1 MKILIKKLFSKTFSF
16 GFNEISLEKLSNVER
31 LFSLSISCKSHNFAS
46 EIKNLYH
53 EVGDLRFWQFSN
65 NEKSAS
71 IVSKTLQKVIDKNEI
86 NQKWIDISLLIES
99 RISLYMNELDNIAK
113 ILSKKNIEIIAL
125 KNSGIARGI
134 FNDYSSSPMG
144 DIDLLVKKSDFF
156 DAHNE
161 LVKAGY
167 LFSDRSPFEIKNI
180 NQAYMHGG
188 SEYCCHLSNGDKLWI
203 ELQFRSVAGRWIQ
216 PSQEPSAEILFKN
229 AIPIEGSLCKILSP
243 EDNLL
248 QVCLHTAKHSFVR
261 SPGFRLHT
269 DVDRIVTF
277 NEIKWD
283 DFCNK
288 VEKLHVKTPVY
299 ISLLLAKNLLRT
311 NIPDRI
317 IKRLNFSPI
326 KHLLIQY
333 WLKRVGLFS
342 PESKKWNK
350 VGYILFNVI
359 LFDSFKDF
367 LKAIFPNKRT
377 IIKNY
382 SKKNKFVFFVYI
394 KRIFDLIFKRSTN
407 T

>member
-1 MKILIKKLFSKTFSF
+1 MYKTLSF
-16 GFNEISLEKLSNVER
+16 GSNEISLERLSNVER
-31 LFSLSISCKSHNFAS
+31 LFSLSISCNSHDFAS
-46 EIKNLYH
+46 EIKSLYL
-53 EVGDLRFWQFSN
+53 EVGDDVFWKFSN

-71 IVSKTLQKVIDKNEI
+71 IASKTLQKVFDKNKI
-86 NQKWIDISLLIES
+86 NEKWIDISLLLEK
-99 RISLYMNELDNIAK
+99 RISLYMNELDKIAE
-113 ILSKKNIEIIAL
+113 IFDKKNIKVIAL

-134 FNDYSSSPMG
+134 FKDYSSSPMG

-161 LVKAGY
+161 LIKAGY

-188 SEYCCHLSNGDKLWI
+188 SEYCCQLSNGEKLWI

-216 PSQEPSAEILFKN
+216 PSQEPTAENLFKR
-229 AIPIEGSLCKILSP
+229 AIPIDGSLCKILSP

-277 NEIKWD
+277 NDIKWN

-288 VEKLHVKTPVY
+288 VEKLHVKTPIY
-299 ISLLLAKNLLRT
+299 IALLLAKNLLRT

-317 IKRLNFSPI
+317 MERLNFSPT

-333 WLKRVGLFS
+333 WLVRVGLFS
-342 PESKKWNK
+342 PEAKKWNK
-350 VGYILFNVI
+350 FGYILFNII

-367 LKAIFPNKRT
+367 FKAIFPQKRT
-377 IIKNY
+377 IIKNH
-382 SKKNKFVFFVYI
+382 SKNKFVFLIYI
-394 KRIFDLIFKRSTN
+394 KRIFDLIFKRSN
-407 T
+407 NI